1 MGGTVIISGSLENH
15 GGLGFK
21 KKNPYNYGKG
31 AKQIPRKHGNG
42 VTLTWTVS
50 KMLNIK

>member
-1 MGGTVIISGSLENH
+1 MGGTVIVSGALENH
-15 GGLGFK
+15 GALGL

-31 AKQIPRKHGNG
+31 AKQIPGKHGNG

-50 KMLNIK
+50 KVLNIK